1 MSQYAWDPDSYLAL
15 MAEEIPDYEQLQA
28 AVVDAT
34 RDLQP
39 RKILDLGAG
48 SGETARRVLA
58 VHPGADYLG
67 IDSSAPMLDAARR
80 ALRPYQTRFDVR
92 RLEDPL
98 PNEMFDLVVS
108 ALAVHHLDG
117 PGKADLFNRV
127 RAIVA
132 PGGRF
137 VLADLIVPESPDD
150 VVTPVDGVEDTPSTL
165 AEQLQWLEAADFTA
179 TVRWRHRD
187 LAVISAV

>member
-1 MSQYAWDPDSYLAL
+1 
-15 MAEEIPDYEQLQA
+15 MAEEVPDYDSLQA

-34 RDLQP
+34 RDMQP

-67 IDSSAPMLDAARR
+67 LDSSAPMLDAARR

-98 PNEMFDLVVS
+98 PNEMFDLVIS

-117 PGKADLFNRV
+117 PGKADLFNRI
-127 RAIVA
+127 RSIVA

-137 VLADLIVPESPDD
+137 VLADLIVPDNPED
-150 VVTPVDGVEDTPSTL
+150 VVTPIDGVEDTPSTL
-165 AEQLQWLEAADFTA
+165 AEQLAWLEAADFTA
-179 TVRWRHRD
+179 SVRWQHRD
-187 LAVISAV
+187 LAVIVAI